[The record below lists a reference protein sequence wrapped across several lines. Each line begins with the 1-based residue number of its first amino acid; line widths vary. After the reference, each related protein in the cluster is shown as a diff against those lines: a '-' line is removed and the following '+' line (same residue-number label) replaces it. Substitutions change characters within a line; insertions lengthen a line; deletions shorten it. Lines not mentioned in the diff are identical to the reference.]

1 MGRYWADA
9 NVFIWGNREPYPLP
23 GAQRYW
29 NWFESQVD
37 AGKIISHWK
46 CIDEITE
53 GEKKN
58 EQELIVQW
66 VKTRKGKLTASADTK
81 DCQELVG
88 KICLYCYEKF
98 GSVKTVEFTKGAD
111 LWLVARACLESG
123 VVVTQEST
131 RKLVRI
137 PTVCEKF
144 GVRQMDIFQMN
155 HELGMDLSG

>member
-53 GEKKN
+53 GEKKD

-66 VKTRKGKLTASADTK
+66 VKTRKGKLTASADSK
-81 DCQELVG
+81 ECQELVG

-98 GSVKTVEFTKGAD
+98 GAVKTVEFTKGAD

-123 VVVTQEST
+123 IVVTQEST

-144 GVRQMDIFQMN
+144 GVRQMNIFQMN